1 MKTIRVLL
9 VEDNPGDADL
19 TRDSLEDSDLPIEF
33 SVAVDGEDAV
43 DFLLRRGHYAQV
55 ERPDLIILDLN
66 LPKMHGCDVLA
77 VVKQHEHLRR
87 VPVVV
92 LTTSDAERDV
102 VQSYALGANCY
113 VTKPG
118 DLKAFQMSVK
128 SIEQFWLK
136 VAKLP

>member
-1 MKTIRVLL
+1 
-9 VEDNPGDADL
+9 
-19 TRDSLEDSDLPIEF
+19 
-33 SVAVDGEDAV
+33 
-43 DFLLRRGHYAQV
+43 
-55 ERPDLIILDLN
+55 
-66 LPKMHGCDVLA
+66 MHGCDVLA